1 MALTDRCAP
10 LVIAGK
16 QAQLLHAQAD
26 GGARRELPR
35 AEAHERLGNTAMRNE
50 QPKRAKEE
58 EYANVRLLLHAT
70 PAHSRPTTTV
80 MKVCHDYCTT
90 TRKRHTHTHTHMR
103 WCSVCGSRS
112 MLVCRLTTHTH
123 TDTRTRT

>member
-1 MALTDRCAP
+1 
-10 LVIAGK
+10 
-16 QAQLLHAQAD
+16 
-26 GGARRELPR
+26 
-35 AEAHERLGNTAMRNE
+35 MRNE

-90 TRKRHTHTHTHMR
+90 TRKRHTHTHTHA
-103 WCSVCGSRS
+103 
-112 MLVCRLTTHTH
+112 LVLGLRQPQHVVVPLDDAHAH
-123 TDTRTRT
+123 AHAYENIARH